1 LSDQDFGK
9 MIDNLRV
16 KMNGYMNRY
25 GHSITFGFERDPD
38 RSLDELMR
46 LAEPQINAARRI
58 GLKSEDII
66 LDRVLR
72 NAPLVAWE
80 QNLMIVYTHMNVM
93 SPE

>member
-1 LSDQDFGK
+1 MKDPYIVVDNKLTLLTTFDVQGTYQILSDQDFGK

-58 GLKSEDII
+58 
-66 LDRVLR
+66 
-72 NAPLVAWE
+72 
-80 QNLMIVYTHMNVM
+80 
-93 SPE
+93 

>member
-1 LSDQDFGK
+1 

-16 KMNGYMNRY
+16 KMNGYMKRY

-58 GLKSEDII
+58 GLNELTPRSWT
-66 LDRVLR
+66 LLQGVLWASIPKR
-72 NAPLVAWE
+72 R
-80 QNLMIVYTHMNVM
+80 
-93 SPE
+93 SSR